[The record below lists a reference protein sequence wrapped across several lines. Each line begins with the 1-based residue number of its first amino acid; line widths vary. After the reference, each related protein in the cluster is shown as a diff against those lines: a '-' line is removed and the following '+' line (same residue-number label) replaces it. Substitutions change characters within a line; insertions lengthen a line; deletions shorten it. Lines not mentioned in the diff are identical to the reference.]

1 MLLGHLM
8 HQARNV
14 DLEAW
19 LALSAVI
26 NYDLS
31 IGTEDHQD
39 SEN

>member
-1 MLLGHLM
+1 M

-19 LALSAVI
+19 LAFSAVS

-31 IGTEDHQD
+31 RGTEGQQD